1 MSIRLGHREASYIG
15 GVDDVLAAFHL
26 TKLEDSLLRH
36 RGPLIQAAC
45 DDHRMGFQKSPA
57 HPCQL
62 TIQPVLS
69 LQHLLQ
75 IEMRSRVTET
85 GPSDCRHVVAILSI
99 IRPRDCQKFEGRS
112 RHQTIPALFP
122 TRTYPSPPVP
132 SRTSKTS
139 LRNSHDDRSTLMR
152 HPSQLLE
159 TLDVWF
165 VTL

>member
-1 MSIRLGHREASYIG
+1 LDWAKITALTMSIRLGHREASYIG

-85 GPSDCRHVVAILSI
+85 GPSDCVVTSSLSFPSSVHATAKNLKVGHVIKQSQHSFQPEPTHHPPSLLARAKPRCAIHMMT
-99 IRPRDCQKFEGRS
+99 DQ
-112 RHQTIPALFP
+112 H
-122 TRTYPSPPVP
+122 
-132 SRTSKTS
+132 
-139 LRNSHDDRSTLMR
+139 
-152 HPSQLLE
+152 
-159 TLDVWF
+159 
-165 VTL
+165 